1 MVGLNKLTKRSD
13 FLRVQ
18 RTNQKC
24 VTKCLVIQIA
34 PSILFKKSSIISA
47 DDSVRVGFTASK
59 KIGNAVKRNFAKR
72 RMRALIHRQQ
82 KQLNVATDYVL
93 IARQAILSKNFTEIE
108 AELIFA
114 LQALGKKL
122 PSLKQRA
129 QVNSNK
135 S

>member
-1 MVGLNKLTKRSD
+1 M
-13 FLRVQ
+13 RVQ
-18 RTNQKC
+18 RTNQKS
-24 VTKCLVIQIA
+24 VTKSLVIQIA
-34 PSILFKKSSIISA
+34 PSILSKKSSITSA

-93 IARQAILSKNFTEIE
+93 IARQAILSKNFSEIE